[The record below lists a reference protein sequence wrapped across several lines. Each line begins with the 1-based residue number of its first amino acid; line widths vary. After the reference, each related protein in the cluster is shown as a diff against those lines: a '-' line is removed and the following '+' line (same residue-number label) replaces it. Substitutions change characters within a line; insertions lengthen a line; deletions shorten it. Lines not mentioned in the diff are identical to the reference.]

1 MSAALITGASTGIG
15 RELAGLFAADGVDVV
30 VVSSERSVAELTDLA
45 EELRARNGVRVDTVT
60 MDLATPGAGGDLVA
74 RVDELGV
81 DVGYLVNNA
90 GVGILGLTVQDS
102 DPDAVSRMVQLNVV
116 TTTDLTL
123 LYAGRMAKAGRG
135 AILNVGSIAAYVIP
149 HGLEAGYAASK
160 AYVRSFSEC
169 VAHDLRG
176 TGVTCTHLAPGPTRT
191 EFMGTAGLGRHV
203 AAGPVLHGRRA
214 GGKGGLRRDAGRAG
228 QRGTRGGYEDHA
240 RHVGDLAVAALHRRL
255 VGPLREQALIRQIR
269 NGENT

>member
-15 RELAGLFAADGVDVV
+15 RELARLFAADGVDVV
-30 VVSSERSVAELTDLA
+30 VVSSKRSIAELTSLA
-45 EELRARNGVRVDTVT
+45 EELGARHGIRVDPIT
-60 MDLATPGAGGDLVA
+60 MDLAQPGAGADLVA
-74 RVDELGV
+74 RIDALGV
-81 DVGYLVNNA
+81 EIEYLVNNA

-123 LYAGRMAKAGRG
+123 LYAPRMVKAGRG
-135 AILNVGSIAAYVIP
+135 AILNVGSVAAYVIP

-191 EFMGTAGLGRHV
+191 EFMGTAGLGDTSRLDRYFSDAETV
-203 AAGPVLHGRRA
+203 AKAGYAAMRA
-214 GGKGGLRRDAGRAG
+214 GRVNVVPGV
-228 QRGTRGGYEDHA
+228 GTKIMR
-240 RHVGDLAVAALHRRL
+240 VMSAVSPSRRL
-255 VGPLREQALIRQIR
+255 VGDLSGRFVSRH
-269 NGENT
+269 